1 MNTMVP
7 TGISLGHGSD
17 STAVNTDFV
26 PEQHQ
31 HSRSTADS
39 SFSSSSILL
48 VPLALILLLKIKM
61 YQSHSAESVVFRI

>member
-17 STAVNTDFV
+17 STAVKTDFV

-31 HSRSTADS
+31 HRSTAAFFILIIIH
-39 SFSSSSILL
+39 SFS
-48 VPLALILLLKIKM
+48 ALILFLKIKM
-61 YQSHSAESVVFRI
+61 DQSHSAESVVFCI

>member
-31 HSRSTADS
+31 HRSTAACIILIIIH
-39 SFSSSSILL
+39 SFSAFSIN
-48 VPLALILLLKIKM
+48 LI
-61 YQSHSAESVVFRI
+61 A